1 MRAPKFTNSNSS
13 GTDKAPREVE
23 LKLELAFVD
32 AERLLEHPILA
43 RAHPLP
49 DQAGS
54 LHAIYYDTQNHALRR
69 AGLSLRI
76 RRRNGHAIQTI
87 KAEREPRGLALD
99 RGEWEHPV
107 DDGLDFDA
115 AAGTPLAPFAFDEA
129 AREKIQP
136 VFTVETDR
144 KAFEI
149 ERDGTMIELA
159 LDQAKIVAGSRSTQ
173 FFEVELELKKGDP
186 AALFATACDLADVVP
201 LRLAPVTK
209 SERGYGLLEEV
220 AAEPIHAAKVELPA
234 NATCAEAFQIIAR
247 SCLTQMVLNEALLR
261 RGRAPGAL
269 HQMRVG
275 LRRLRAAVS
284 LFGDMLASKETD
296 AIKDDFRQV
305 GNQLGAARDLDVF
318 LDRLH
323 TSKESDLDDSQL
335 SDLERR
341 RSEAYETLLETL
353 ESHRFMRATLRA
365 AAWIE
370 SGKWLTGKKAALK
383 SARRQPVIEH
393 AADEMARRWKRARK
407 LAGRLADFNAEERHE
422 LRIRIKKLRYG
433 AEFFASLFT
442 SAEERKRRKSLLA
455 VLERLQEILGEMN
468 DIAVGGAL
476 IPALSDT
483 DPERAERRMKKLLSR
498 AEASASKLSKTQPFW
513 K

>member
-1 MRAPKFTNSNSS
+1 MSAPKSTNSKPSA
-13 GTDKAPREVE
+13 TDKAPREVE
-23 LKLELAFVD
+23 LKLELACNET
-32 AERLLEHPILA
+32 ERLLEHPALSG
-43 RAHPLP
+43 AHPLP

-54 LHAIYYDTQNHALRR
+54 LHAVYYDTRDHALRR
-69 AGLSLRI
+69 AGLSLRV

-99 RGEWEHPV
+99 RGEWECPV
-107 DDGLDFDA
+107 EGGLDFDA
-115 AAGTPLAPFAFDEA
+115 AAGTPLAPFTSDEA

-136 VFTVETDR
+136 VFTVETER
-144 KAFEI
+144 KAFEV
-149 ERDGTMIELA
+149 ERDGTTIELA

-186 AALFATACDLADVVP
+186 AVLFATACDLADAVP

-220 AAEPIHAAKVELPA
+220 AVEPVHAAKIELPTHA
-234 NATCAEAFQIIAR
+234 ACAEAFQIIAR

-261 RGRAPGAL
+261 RSRDPRAL

-275 LRRLRAAVS
+275 LRRLRAAIS

-296 AIKDDFRQV
+296 ALKHDFRRV

-323 TSKESDLDDSQL
+323 ASKEFDLDGSQL
-335 SDLERR
+335 GDLERR

-353 ESHRFMRATLRA
+353 ESHHFMRTTLRTA
-365 AAWIE
+365 SWIE
-370 SGKWLTGKKAALK
+370 SGKWLTAKKPPLQ
-383 SARRQPVIEH
+383 SARRQPVVEH
-393 AADEMARRWKRARK
+393 AAEEMGRRWKRIRK

-433 AEFFASLFT
+433 AEFFASLFA
-442 SAEERKRRKSLLA
+442 SSEEKKRRKSLLA
-455 VLERLQEILGEMN
+455 VLERLQEIFGEMN
-468 DIAVGGAL
+468 DIAVGSAL
-476 IPALSDT
+476 VPALSDT
-483 DPERAERRMKKLLSR
+483 DPERAVRRMKKLVSK
-498 AEASASKLSKTQPFW
+498 AQTSASKLSRTQPFW